1 MKKFG
6 LIGYPISHSFSK
18 PYFEE
23 KFRALGLIDH
33 QYNTFPIKD
42 INEFPALLEREKEL
56 LGLSVTIPHKETVIP
71 FLDELDA
78 MAEEIGAV
86 NCIKIEDGHEGV
98 NKLTGYNTDAFGFR
112 QSLRPFL
119 DSNHTKALVFG
130 TGGASKAVAYV
141 LRNLGIN
148 FWFVSRTKSNFGN
161 TITYQDLSEEIISS
175 CKLLVNCTPVGM
187 WPNENEF
194 LPLPYAAI
202 TPQHLAYD
210 LIYNPADT
218 VFLKKAKERGALTS
232 NGYNMLVFQAEEAWR
247 IWNSP

>member
-1 MKKFG
+1 LKKFG

-23 KFRALGLIDH
+23 KFKKLGLSGHTYETYPMQHIE
-33 QYNTFPIKD
+33 
-42 INEFPALLEREKEL
+42 EFPELIKKEKDL
-56 LGLSVTIPHKETVIP
+56 LGLSVTIPHKEKVIQY
-71 FLDELDA
+71 LDEMDET
-78 MAEEIGAV
+78 AEEIGAV
-86 NCIKIEDGHEGV
+86 NCIKITNG
-98 NKLTGYNTDAFGFR
+98 KLKGYNTDAFGFR

-130 TGGASKAVAYV
+130 TGGASKAIAYV

-161 TITYQDLSEEIISS
+161 TITYDELTEEIIST

-187 WPNENEF
+187 WPNENDS
-194 LPLPYAAI
+194 LPLPYSAI

-210 LIYNPADT
+210 LIYNPTDT
-218 VFLKKAKERGALTS
+218 VFLKKAKEKGALVS

-247 IWNSP
+247 IWNGN